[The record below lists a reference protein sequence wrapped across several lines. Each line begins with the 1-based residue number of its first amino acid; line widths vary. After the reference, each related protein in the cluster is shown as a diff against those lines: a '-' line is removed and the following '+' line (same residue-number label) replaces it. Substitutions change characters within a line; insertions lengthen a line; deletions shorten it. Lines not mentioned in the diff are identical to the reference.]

1 MTIKKLDE
9 VIDHA
14 IEKMRAVA
22 VVEVRDGDILVTLP
36 GTSYAVTYYKPA
48 SSPQLLA
55 RNLTLKD
62 DSRASMTQSEFLAL
76 AWKLA
81 NERAK
86 ELGWIV

>member
-1 MTIKKLDE
+1 MIKKLE
-9 VIDHA
+9 EEIDHA
-14 IEKMRAVA
+14 IEKARTVTL
-22 VVEVRDGDILVTLP
+22 VEVRNDDIIVTLP
-36 GTSYAVTYYKPA
+36 GTSYTVTYYKPA
-48 SSPQLLA
+48 SSPQLLT

-81 NERAK
+81 NERAR